1 MMWFGFT
8 LAATVLSTAGQLLV
22 KGSSGSP
29 LLLACILGMT
39 TGTLG
44 LIGTLMNAKEARTI
58 APRSAGAVV
67 LAGAIFFAANVLW
80 LHAIQRTP
88 NLSLVRGIMAGGEI
102 VIIAILAYL
111 VYRQK
116 LTQKQV
122 VGIALIVVGIALSMP
137 SRSSTSAPSTLNTAV
152 TAAPT

>member
-1 MMWFGFT
+1 MHSRYDHWHT
-8 LAATVLSTAGQLLV
+8 WA
-22 KGSSGSP
+22 
-29 LLLACILGMT
+29 
-39 TGTLG
+39 
-44 LIGTLMNAKEARTI
+44 
-58 APRSAGAVV
+58 
-67 LAGAIFFAANVLW
+67 
-80 LHAIQRTP
+80 P